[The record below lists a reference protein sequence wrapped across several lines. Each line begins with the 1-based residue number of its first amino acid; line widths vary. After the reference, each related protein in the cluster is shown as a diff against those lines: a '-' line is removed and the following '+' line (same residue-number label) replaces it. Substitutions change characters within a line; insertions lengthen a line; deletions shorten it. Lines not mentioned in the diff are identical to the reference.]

1 MLSLFQRILASL
13 HAGPQRT
20 ITTVEF
26 SNALGIDHFE
36 QQDPNKYSRLFFVLM
51 HNAFQ
56 KDDSKG
62 GCDLS
67 QLLPDLFQ
75 GIVLK

>member
-1 MLSLFQRILASL
+1 MLSLFQCILASL